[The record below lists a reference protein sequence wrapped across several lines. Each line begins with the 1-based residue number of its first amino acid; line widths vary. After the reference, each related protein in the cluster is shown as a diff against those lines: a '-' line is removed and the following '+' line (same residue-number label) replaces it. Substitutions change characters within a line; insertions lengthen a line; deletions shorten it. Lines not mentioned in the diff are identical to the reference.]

1 MPLVLPESVTVRL
14 KEADGKAL
22 PLANVLLRIDTF
34 ATCKNDISL
43 FPFVTNSDGV
53 AHISKKEMEA
63 EVSATYDS
71 GLMDFSSIESAER
84 EVEIRIC
91 TVAEV
96 ERAIDSRSKVW
107 TSLLR
112 GEEKRWSSIS
122 DMLTVL
128 RSATNARCGDPKA
141 KVRGIWDQPGAK
153 FDYEIVIQKKS

>member
-1 MPLVLPESVTVRL
+1 MGGHGRYRVFRRIRTIRITV
-14 KEADGKAL
+14 AG
-22 PLANVLLRIDTF
+22 
-34 ATCKNDISL
+34 
-43 FPFVTNSDGV
+43 FV
-53 AHISKKEMEA
+53 
-63 EVSATYDS
+63 
-71 GLMDFSSIESAER
+71 ER

-153 FDYEIVIQKKS
+153 FEYEIVIQKKS